1 VHRSDSEDKLVR
13 SLPGE
18 IDTMLAWR
26 AGGRLLIGR
35 ERIALL
41 ESVMEH
47 KSITKAAEV
56 MGLATKRLGMPS
68 TRLITCC
75 RAQRLSHAP
84 AARMAAAEVTEEG
97 RRLILAFRRLE
108 EKLGSISTAIAGR
121 RLGARAGPALFGMA

>member
-1 VHRSDSEDKLVR
+1 MPGIDQCIDQISGGQIGSELA
-13 SLPGE
+13 GE

-68 TRLITCC
+68 TRSITCC

-84 AARMAAAEVTEEG
+84 AARMAAAP
-97 RRLILAFRRLE
+97 
-108 EKLGSISTAIAGR
+108 K
-121 RLGARAGPALFGMA
+121 